1 MSCVLIAIET
11 IIITIKKSLK
21 GDNMI
26 SKKIIVN
33 TIEALEDMLDY
44 IDLENKPELR
54 ERMGEIQTLLNFW
67 RVYKEFYVETSQ
79 KVKKD
84 FTED

>member
-1 MSCVLIAIET
+1 
-11 IIITIKKSLK
+11 
-21 GDNMI
+21 MI

>member
-1 MSCVLIAIET
+1 
-11 IIITIKKSLK
+11 
-21 GDNMI
+21 MI
-26 SKKIIVN
+26 NKKIIVD

>member
-1 MSCVLIAIET
+1 
-11 IIITIKKSLK
+11 
-21 GDNMI
+21 MI
-26 SKKIIVN
+26 DKKIIVD

-67 RVYKEFYVETSQ
+67 RVYKEFYVETPQ

>member
-1 MSCVLIAIET
+1 MIAGLNPAGSSI
-11 IIITIKKSLK
+11 LK

>member
-1 MSCVLIAIET
+1 
-11 IIITIKKSLK
+11 
-21 GDNMI
+21 MI
-26 SKKIIVN
+26 NKKIIVD

-67 RVYKEFYVETSQ
+67 RIYKEFYVETSQ
-79 KVKKD
+79 KIKKD
-84 FTED
+84 FTEG

>member
-1 MSCVLIAIET
+1 
-11 IIITIKKSLK
+11 
-21 GDNMI
+21 
-26 SKKIIVN
+26 
-33 TIEALEDMLDY
+33 MLDY